1 MHFHNANNLFFDIQ
15 LLASYINGSNSSN
28 PPDQRIKPFTQ
39 LLSSTLA
46 GSSSRIHHRRNHNQ
60 INGCERNQNTQ
71 QGTTAFDLGV
81 GFVLISNDTIHERGV
96 TIYRQ
101 GEIWFS

>member
-1 MHFHNANNLFFDIQ
+1 LERLH
-15 LLASYINGSNSSN
+15 
-28 PPDQRIKPFTQ
+28 
-39 LLSSTLA
+39 
-46 GSSSRIHHRRNHNQ
+46 
-60 INGCERNQNTQ
+60 ERNQNTQ

-96 TIYRQ
+96 TIYSQ